1 MINSAVI
8 NSVVAWLKVEEILL
22 FPDLA

>member
-1 MINSAVI
+1 MINSVVI
-8 NSVVAWLKVEEILL
+8 NSVAAWLKLEEILL